1 MKPEILVAPTEQLV
15 DTFTSRFERA
25 ASAAHAAG
33 RRFSVGI
40 PGGSVAPTFFPRLAR
55 TGVDWTKVDVFWVD
69 ERALPPTD
77 PESNYEA
84 AERLWLAPTRMPA
97 SGIHRMPADSPD
109 LGEAAETY
117 SRELDRTLGTPPV
130 LDWAVLGMGPDG
142 HICSLFPGHPLLTE
156 RDRTV
161 APVFDSPKPPPRRLT
176 LTLPVVTS
184 ARLVILI
191 AMGAAKAGPI
201 GEALDDPSSKL
212 PAALALR
219 EAQQSWVLLDEP
231 AAGRLKTGR

>member
-1 MKPEILVAPTEQLV
+1 MTPEILVAPSAALV
-15 DTFTSRFERA
+15 DAFTVQFERA
-25 ASAAHAAG
+25 AAEARAG
-33 RRFSVGI
+33 GRSFSVGL

-55 TGVDWTKVDVFWVD
+55 AAVDWTKVDVFWVD

-84 AERLWLAPTRMPA
+84 ADRLWLVPA
-97 SGIHRMPADSPD
+97 GVPPSRIHRMPADGPD
-109 LGEAAETY
+109 LEAAAEAY
-117 SRELDRTLGTPPV
+117 SRELDRVLGSPPV

-142 HICSLFPGHPLLTE
+142 HICSLFPGHPLLME

-176 LTLPVVTS
+176 LTLPVVTA

-191 AMGAAKAGPI
+191 AMGAPKAEPI
-201 GEALDDPSSKL
+201 REVIKDPASRL

-219 EAQQSWVLLDEP
+219 GASKSWVLLDD
-231 AAGRLKTGR
+231 AAGRRL